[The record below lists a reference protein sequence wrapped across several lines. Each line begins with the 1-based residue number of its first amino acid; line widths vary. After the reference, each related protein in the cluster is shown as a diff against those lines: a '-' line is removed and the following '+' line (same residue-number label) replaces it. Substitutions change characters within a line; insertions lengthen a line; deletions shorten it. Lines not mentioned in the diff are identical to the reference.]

1 MSFLSNFLIISL
13 WHYFILILVTQPE
26 YKFYYRECVQTDIRF
41 FIKKEKKKKKVLM
54 IKKWKD
60 LIPQYVSKSGF
71 SKKKMLSLKIDYI
84 KKFIA
89 ETYRAELDH
98 LFCCFVIP
106 IIFFLNT
113 AKLSIILSTIVIICN
128 LPCIIIQRYNRLRL
142 RHLMLKMNNKKKLSN
157 YNFSE
162 N

>member
-1 MSFLSNFLIISL
+1 
-13 WHYFILILVTQPE
+13 
-26 YKFYYRECVQTDIRF
+26 
-41 FIKKEKKKKKVLM
+41 M

-71 SKKKMLSLKIDYI
+71 SKKKMVSLKIDYI

-128 LPCIIIQRYNRLRL
+128 LPCIIIQRYILNNEEIQEKLLFFNIICFIFYIFSIYIFFPTYKEMKAILLENGSNNLSQELENRFNSSV
-142 RHLMLKMNNKKKLSN
+142 NNFKA
-157 YNFSE
+157 FSGRGIVVGGS
-162 N
+162 